1 MSRRP
6 QRSTIGDNPLDAVV
20 PSLTVVSPATPAAR
34 TTELER
40 FSSSLPAEL
49 MERARNA
56 VFWTPGATMAGL
68 LEEGLR
74 ATVERR
80 EAERGSRFERRP
92 EAKLRAGRQVK

>member
-20 PSLTVVSPATPAAR
+20 PPLTTSAPAPPPRA
-34 TTELER
+34 TELER
-40 FSSSLPAEL
+40 FSSSLPADL
-49 MERARNA
+49 MERARNT

-80 EAERGSRFERRP
+80 EAERGGPFERRP

>member
-6 QRSTIGDNPLDAVV
+6 QRSTIGENPLDAVV
-20 PSLTVVSPATPAAR
+20 PTSAPPPADQPKASTP
-34 TTELER
+34 LER

-68 LEEGLR
+68 LEEGLDGVVGRLEEQNGGPFKQR
-74 ATVERR
+74 ASDR
-80 EAERGSRFERRP
+80 
-92 EAKLRAGRQVK
+92 LRAGRQVK